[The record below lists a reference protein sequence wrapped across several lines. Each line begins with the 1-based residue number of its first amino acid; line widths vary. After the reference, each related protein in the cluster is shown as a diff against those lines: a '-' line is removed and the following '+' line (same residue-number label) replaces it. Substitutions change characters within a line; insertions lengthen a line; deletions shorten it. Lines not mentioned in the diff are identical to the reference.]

1 MNVETVQSQVKLQML
16 DMKWQKKKSDINQ
29 KNDNLSQEEILMK
42 SLEEQAEEVRK
53 GRDTEQIYTKL
64 KTGGTLTADEIS
76 YLKEHDPEALA
87 DYENAQAEKKTYKQ
101 ALKNCRTKEDVERL
115 KLNRMGNYA
124 ATAKSIATSPYI
136 PQDKKLELMNKLN
149 NEVCCIRDAHLE
161 FVKSSAY
168 KELPK
173 EAEISEEKAEEKDAE
188 NNEILALE
196 VEAAEGADETD
207 TSASKE
213 ERYMHPELEVLHSK
227 SDETKHKNEMD
238 KESVVSEDMSYDK
251 ISQDIQ
257 RYLRK
262 NGDKKSSLVVRV

>member
-1 MNVETVQSQVKLQML
+1 MNVGTVQSQVKLQML

-29 KNDNLSQEEILMK
+29 KHDNLSQEEILMK
-42 SLEEQAEEVRK
+42 SFEEQAEEVRK

-87 DYENAQAEKKTYKQ
+87 DYENAQAEKKAYKQ
-101 ALKNCRTKEDVERL
+101 ALKNCRTTEDVERL

-161 FVKSSAY
+161 FVKSRAY
-168 KELPK
+168 KELPE
-173 EAEISEEKAEEKDAE
+173 EAEIAEEKAEEKDAE

-196 VEAAEGADETD
+196 MEAAEGANEAD
-207 TSASKE
+207 TSAPKE
-213 ERYMHPELEVLHSK
+213 ERYMHQELEDLHSK
-227 SDETKHKNEMD
+227 SDEIKHKNEMD
-238 KESVVSEDMSYDK
+238 KASVVSEDMSHDK